1 MKEDLLSLVAA
12 SLDQEF
18 DKGWDAAV
26 RAAFEIVELEVGGLG
41 HERLLK
47 RIRMR
52 FRDEL
57 EMEED

>member
-41 HERLLK
+41 HRRLME
-47 RIRMR
+47 RIRVR
-52 FRDEL
+52 FVDEL
-57 EMEED
+57 EMKED

>member
-26 RAAFEIVELEVGGLG
+26 RAAFEIVE
-41 HERLLK
+41 RLILQ
-47 RIRMR
+47 RRP
-52 FRDEL
+52 F
-57 EMEED
+57 